1 MSNGNLGLVRCDTI
15 KFDVSLFLNTFAI
28 SLASLFDFFLSL
40 VSQALSSFIYLC
52 GYGILGMKRPHDN

>member
-28 SLASLFDFFLSL
+28 SLASLFDFFFVFGVSGSQLLYLL
-40 VSQALSSFIYLC
+40 VWLWNPRHEKTS
-52 GYGILGMKRPHDN
+52 